1 MSKTNGGMKCFRLAR
16 RLSDRQ
22 TAAVSLSP
30 LPLFLDLFAQSDT
43 GSLFM
48 CKFAL
53 GPYKGGV
60 HAESLLFGL

>member
-1 MSKTNGGMKCFRLAR
+1 MSKKHEVLWSRQT
-16 RLSDRQ
+16 DRQ
-22 TAAVSLSP
+22 LQSHCPLSLS
-30 LPLFLDLFAQSDT
+30 LDLFAQSDT

-60 HAESLLFGL
+60 HAESLLFRL